1 MVRRIILFFL
11 VIMLCAPLYAE
22 EGLDMIS
29 EGKTVQFDYTLTV
42 DGQVADTSEG
52 KTPLEYVHGAQMII
66 PGLEKQLEGLK
77 VNDEKII
84 TVLAEEAYG
93 AVDTRAVIEIPK
105 DQLPAD
111 LTLQKGLPVQMEL
124 ENGQPLLGIVEEVKE
139 TSVIVNFNH
148 PLAGQDLV
156 FKVKIVSI
164 K

>member
-1 MVRRIILFFL
+1 MNKLILSL
-11 VIMLCAPLYAE
+11 LLMILCAPVHAE
-22 EGLDMIS
+22 EGPDMIS

-52 KTPLEYVHGAQMII
+52 KTPLEYVHGSQMII

-77 VNDEKII
+77 VNDEK
-84 TVLAEEAYG
+84 TVTVPAEDAYG
-93 AVDTRAVIEIPK
+93 PVDPRAIIEIPK
-105 DQLPAD
+105 EQFPEDFNF
-111 LTLQKGLPVQMEL
+111 QKGVPIQLEL
-124 ENGQPLLGIVEEVKE
+124 QNGQPLVGVVEEVKE
-139 TSVIVNFNH
+139 STVVVNFNH